1 MLRTKKSSSSNM
13 RFLFGSVVFFA
24 VVILS
29 IMLFVY
35 YAMRESWKK
44 SPDARFSYTIT
55 FSQSFKGGDYQV
67 FMDDSLLYAGN
78 PFNADTV
85 LRVERY
91 TVEEPVTV
99 AGVDTVVVVPHFTST
114 SSVFVVDGRTGIPV
128 IVNVGENSRIHFS
141 HSSGRVVACF
151 GN

>member
-55 FSQSFKGGDYQV
+55 FSQSFNGGDYQV
-67 FMDDSLLYAGN
+67 FMDDSLLNAGN

-91 TVEEPVTV
+91 TDEEPVTV

-141 HSSGRVVACF
+141 HSSGRVVAGF